1 MIRWSGE
8 PRLPR
13 FSGSPLPR
21 DKALYS
27 GRFREAGQCRKH
39 GEVWN
44 AVIARSI
51 PTDGHLKRRLR
62 VLPENPTPGAP
73 LTLAGSRH
81 RTGFCVRDLPP
92 TTVQA
97 SQHRDDESG
106 IHVDR
111 AFQVHGPVAFVAR
124 MHGAQGTTPERLW
137 LWVQSP
143 CSCMDK
149 GPSPGALTGGSGDPP
164 FLDRSSSLP

>member
-1 MIRWSGE
+1 MSQGTRGFRDLPCPDIRHFIQVVFAKQDS
-8 PRLPR
+8 
-13 FSGSPLPR
+13 
-21 DKALYS
+21 
-27 GRFREAGQCRKH
+27 AGNMER
-39 GEVWN
+39 VWN

-51 PTDGHLKRRLR
+51 PTDGHLKHRLR

-73 LTLAGSRH
+73 LTLAGSRQ
-81 RTGFCVRDLPP
+81 RTGFCVHDLPP

-124 MHGAQGTTPERLW
+124 MHGGQGTTPERLW

>member
-8 PRLPR
+8 PRRPR
-13 FSGSPLPR
+13 FPGFPLPQ

-27 GRFREAGQCRKH
+27 GRFREAGQWRKY
-39 GEVWN
+39 GDVWN
-44 AVIARSI
+44 AVIARSS
-51 PTDGHLKRRLR
+51 PAGGHLERPLR

-73 LTLAGSRH
+73 LTLARSRQ
-81 RTGFCVRDLPP
+81 RTGFCVRGFPP

-111 AFQVHGPVAFVAR
+111 AFQVHGPVAFVASV
-124 MHGAQGTTPERLW
+124 HGAQGTTPERPW

-149 GPSPGALTGGSGDPP
+149 GPSPGAFPYGWFGQ
-164 FLDRSSSLP
+164 SSVP